1 MSAPR
6 VKNAATSDDGDADTA
21 PDSRR
26 GARSAETTRPL
37 NPQLRPLV
45 HALADLLLAD
55 LLKYPPKP

>member
-1 MSAPR
+1 MSTPH
-6 VKNAATSDDGDADTA
+6 VKNAATSNDGDAETA

-26 GARSAETTRPL
+26 GGRSAEATRSLDPR
-37 NPQLRPLV
+37 LRPLV

>member
-6 VKNAATSDDGDADTA
+6 PKRAVRPDDGDADAA
-21 PDSRR
+21 PDSRL
-26 GARSAETTRPL
+26 GSRSAETIEPL
-37 NPQLRPLV
+37 HQRLRPFA